1 VRVAREEA
9 GPDRLT
15 LAAFFAMV
23 LLGGSNSVAI
33 RFSNVEL
40 PPFWGA
46 AARFAAAAVIML
58 AAMLLLRLPFPRGRA
73 LAGVVIFGILNF
85 GLSYAL
91 IYWGLLQVQA
101 GLAQVVLAIVPLAT
115 FFLAVA
121 HRSERW
127 HLRPILGSLLAV
139 VGIGVVFGE
148 QINAAVP
155 LLPLL
160 AIVATAVV
168 VAEATVLVKVFPPVH
183 PVTLNA
189 VSMAIGTAF
198 LAVLGLVAGETLS
211 VPSRPETWLAFW
223 YLVLIG
229 TVALFML
236 FLFVLGRWTA
246 SGTSFMFVLAPFV
259 TVAVGVWLA
268 HETVTWTFA
277 VGAAFVLLGVYV
289 GALAPARAPKVAL
302 A

>member
-1 VRVAREEA
+1 M
-9 GPDRLT
+9 
-15 LAAFFAMV
+15 F
-23 LLGGSNSVAI
+23 
-33 RFSNVEL
+33 
-40 PPFWGA
+40 
-46 AARFAAAAVIML
+46 

-121 HRSERW
+121 HGSERW
-127 HLRPILGSLLAV
+127 HLRPIVGSLLAL

-148 QINAAVP
+148 QMNAAVP
-155 LLPLL
+155 VLPLL

-168 VAEATVLVKVFPPVH
+168 AAEATVLVKVFPPVH
-183 PVTLNA
+183 LVTLNA
-189 VSMAIGTAF
+189 VSMAVGTAF
-198 LAVLGLVAGETLS
+198 LLVLGLIAGETLS
-211 VPSRPETWLAFW
+211 LPSRPETWLAFW

-229 TVALFML
+229 TVALFTL

-246 SGTSFMFVLAPFV
+246 SGTAYMFVLAPFV

-289 GALAPARAPKVAL
+289 GALAPARTTKIAL